1 MKILPFLFPLLA
13 FAGEDISTPQDHSG
27 HSIERQSV
35 YAIGSIGAGRHNS
48 ESSVAVGAGIGMRL
62 SEDEWGSIF
71 GELTLNHFGTYHT
84 GEQQCATLVSANTT
98 KRREYP
104 EKPEKPSQTPQ
115 TVCANTEASQDYQG
129 ALALIKVNLDM
140 DRPVEPFGVVG
151 AAVGDLDGL
160 VWGLGLQWGK
170 SRVRYLDGDDVY
182 MVDFS
187 YEIW

>member
-1 MKILPFLFPLLA
+1 MKILPFLFPLIA

-27 HSIERQSV
+27 HRIEQQNT
-35 YAIGSIGAGRHNS
+35 YAIGSIGAGRYND
-48 ESSVAVGAGIGMRL
+48 ESSVAVGAGIGLKLAGR
-62 SEDEWGSIF
+62 EWGSIF

-84 GEQQCATLVSANTT
+84 GEQQCATVAVNATQS
-98 KRREYP
+98 REYP
-104 EKPEKPSQTPQ
+104 ERPEKPSLAPQ
-115 TVCANTEASQDYQG
+115 IICANTESSQDYQG

-140 DRPVEPFGVVG
+140 DRPVEPFGVMG
-151 AAVGDLDGL
+151 AAVGDLNGI
-160 VWGLGLQWGK
+160 VWGLGLQWNK